1 MHGFGLVAGRIR
13 RETLGSRL
21 LCTLRTTSRRPVQ
34 VTPPMLWNE
43 VLVMLL
49 LILVN
54 GFFALS
60 EMALVA
66 AKRARLQTAAEQGR
80 AGAKSA
86 LALLED
92 PTSLLSSIQ
101 ICITLI
107 ALVTGIYSGASFAGP
122 LEAVMVRHTDIP
134 IEFAE
139 KTAYGIVV
147 LLVTYV
153 SLTIGELVPKRVALL
168 HAESLAMFV
177 APIMRL
183 LAKIMAPGV
192 WLLGV
197 TVNTVLKLLPISS
210 APQAAVTEDDVRSL
224 VAEGTRAG
232 VFLAS
237 ERRLLEGVMALAERK
252 VGSIMIPRQDVI
264 WLDIEDPIEEL
275 WQQAKDSGHAR
286 FLIAREKLENLL
298 GMITLADLSEAVHRG
313 KLDADRDL
321 EPPLHIPD
329 SISVLQLLD
338 QFQRSS
344 THLAVVTDEYGEIE
358 GITTPIDILKAIAGE
373 LPELGSRERPEA
385 LQRDD
390 GSWLVDGHLPI
401 EELQRRLNR
410 RDMVGKDYHT
420 VAGFVLARLG
430 RIPKAGDTVTW
441 RDLKVEIMD
450 MDGVRID
457 KILLSTVAEPSRRA
471 RH

>member
-1 MHGFGLVAGRIR
+1 MPN
-13 RETLGSRL
+13 S
-21 LCTLRTTSRRPVQ
+21 
-34 VTPPMLWNE
+34 E
-43 VLVMLL
+43 VVVILL
-49 LILVN
+49 LILLN
-54 GFFALS
+54 GFFVLS

-66 AKRARLQTAAEQGR
+66 AKRARLQSAAQQGK

-86 LALLED
+86 LALMED
-92 PTSLLSSIQ
+92 PTSFLSAIQ
-101 ICITLI
+101 IWITLI
-107 ALVTGIYSGASFAGP
+107 SLVTGIYSGATLAAPLAGVLGAYGVP
-122 LEAVMVRHTDIP
+122 VRY
-134 IEFAE
+134 AE
-139 KTAYGIVV
+139 EVAYGIVV
-147 LLVTYV
+147 LLVTFIT
-153 SLTIGELVPKRVALL
+153 LTIGELVPKRVALL
-168 HAESLAMFV
+168 HAETLAMFV
-177 APIMRL
+177 APIMRVL
-183 LAKIMAPGV
+183 VTASAPLVWALRMA
-192 WLLGV
+192 
-197 TVNTVLKLLPISS
+197 VNAVLKVLPLSA
-210 APQAAVTEDDVRSL
+210 APQAAVTEDDVRAL
-224 VAEGTRAG
+224 VAEGTSAG

-237 ERRLLEGVMALAERK
+237 ERRLLEGVLALADRK
-252 VGSIMIPRQDVI
+252 VGSIMIPRQDII
-264 WLDIEDPIEEL
+264 WLDIEEPLDVL

-286 FLIAREKLENLL
+286 FLVAREKLENLL
-298 GMITLADLSEAVHRG
+298 GMVTLADLSEAVHRG
-313 KLDADRDL
+313 QLDPARL

-385 LQRDD
+385 TQRAD

-410 RDMVGKDYHT
+410 RDMAGRDYHT

-430 RIPKAGDTVTW
+430 RIPKAGDMLTW

-457 KILLSTVAEPSRRA
+457 KILLSRTEEHGRA
-471 RH
+471 RG

>member
-1 MHGFGLVAGRIR
+1 VLPGKPDNRQNPNP
-13 RETLGSRL
+13 
-21 LCTLRTTSRRPVQ
+21 CPVPM
-34 VTPPMLWNE
+34 PPNE
-43 VLVMLL
+43 LAVLLL
-49 LILVN
+49 LILLN

-66 AKRARLQTAAEQGR
+66 AKRSRLQLAAEQGR

-86 LALLED
+86 LALMAD
-92 PTSLLSSIQ
+92 PTTLLSAIQIGITLTSLL
-101 ICITLI
+101 
-107 ALVTGIYSGASFAGP
+107 TGIYSAANFAGP
-122 LEAVMVRHTDIP
+122 VAVGLEHYGVPPSYSQKVAYAV
-134 IEFAE
+134 
-139 KTAYGIVV
+139 VV
-147 LLVTYV
+147 LLVTFV

-168 HAESLAMFV
+168 HAETLAMFV

-183 LAKIMAPGV
+183 FAKLMAPFV
-192 WLLGV
+192 WTLRKS
-197 TVNTVLKLLPISS
+197 VNATLRILPISS
-210 APQAAVTEDDVRSL
+210 APQAAVTEDDVRAL
-224 VAEGTRAG
+224 VAEGTLAG

-237 ERRLLEGVMALAERK
+237 ERRLLEGVLALADRK
-252 VGSIMIPRQDVI
+252 VGSIMIPRQDII
-264 WLDIEDPIEEL
+264 WLDIDDPLDVL
-275 WQQAKDSGHAR
+275 WQRAKDSGHAR
-286 FLIAREKLENLL
+286 FLIAREKLDNLL
-298 GMITLADLSEAVHRG
+298 GMITLADLSEAVHGG
-313 KLDADRDL
+313 KLDPDKDL

-338 QFQRSS
+338 QFQKSS

-385 LQRDD
+385 TQREN

-410 RDMVGKDYHT
+410 RDMVGRDYHT

-430 RIPKAGDTVTW
+430 RIPKAGDTLTW

-457 KILLSTVAEPSRRA
+457 KILLSKIEKAPAKE
-471 RH
+471 